1 MQEEPRGNTGKN
13 MCIGISKYTEKFFFF
28 FWCAH
33 TPMNKKI
40 QNVALSFM
48 LFSLIFSYSNTFM
61 TMRRTTFRTDR
72 LGHKVAVTTDGD
84 PSIIFLDRH
93 GKYA

>member
-13 MCIGISKYTEKFFFF
+13 RCRNIEIYPKQDFFFF
-28 FWCAH
+28 FGVP

-72 LGHKVAVTTDGD
+72 LDHKVAVTTDGD